1 MTSGAGQAPLVRL
14 LQTTE
19 NVAIRTQHHI
29 DRRSS
34 GSASVLY
41 SRPLGALV
49 VAAWTMVG
57 AGTADAQSTGAGS
70 RADPVEQKLAVY
82 KQLLTDWAGL
92 TRYGSD
98 NSELG
103 SPRPGEDRVVFFGD
117 DATELWRGQGFFP
130 GKSYL
135 NRGIRGQNS
144 GQMLVRFR
152 QDVIGLKPKVVVIH
166 AGTNDLA

>member
-1 MTSGAGQAPLVRL
+1 MTSGAGQACLVRL

-19 NVAIRTQHHI
+19 NVAIRTQHFI

-34 GSASVLY
+34 GSACVLY
-41 SRPLGALV
+41 SRPLGAV
-49 VAAWTMVG
+49 IVAAWMMVG

-70 RADPVEQKLAVY
+70 QADPLEQKLAVY

-103 SPRPGEDRVVFFGD
+103 SPRPGEERVVFFGD
-117 DATELWRGQGFFP
+117 DATELWAGRD
-130 GKSYL
+130 S
-135 NRGIRGQNS
+135 
-144 GQMLVRFR
+144 FR
-152 QDVIGLKPKVVVIH
+152 ARPI
-166 AGTNDLA
+166 